1 MEAQKLRKGI
11 RSERRDHHKDAEWL
25 KNVKK
30 GLKQDKDQDK
40 IFFSIYIIY
49 TFSNKKF
56 TVGRYLYIW
65 MYLGSQSKII
75 YKIVDRTASCKK
87 FRGALC
93 KHFDWETFINKQKG

>member
-40 IFFSIYIIY
+40 IFFFYIYNLHV
-49 TFSNKKF
+49 F
-56 TVGRYLYIW
+56 
-65 MYLGSQSKII
+65 
-75 YKIVDRTASCKK
+75 
-87 FRGALC
+87 
-93 KHFDWETFINKQKG
+93 KQKVYSRQVLIYLDVPGIPVKNNLQNS